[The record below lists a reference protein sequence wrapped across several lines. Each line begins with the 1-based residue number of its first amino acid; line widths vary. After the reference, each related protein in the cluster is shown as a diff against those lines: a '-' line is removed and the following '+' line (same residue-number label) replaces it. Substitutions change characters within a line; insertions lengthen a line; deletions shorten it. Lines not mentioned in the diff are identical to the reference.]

1 MATSNATKRRNSRL
15 TAEDHRAL
23 ADMAGA
29 CGLTISD
36 YVRCRCLE
44 DDGRPRIVVD
54 SETLKALYRDQRRIG
69 GLLNQLLRHANTR
82 HQDFPGLAAQTQQA
96 LEELGST
103 TQQISE
109 LIADARASV

>member
-1 MATSNATKRRNSRL
+1 MASNNATKRLNIRL
-15 TAEDHRAL
+15 TEEEHRAL
-23 ADMAGA
+23 AELDGA

-54 SETLKALYRDQRRIG
+54 DETLKALYRDQRRIG

-82 HQDFPGLAAQTQQA
+82 HQDFPELTAQTQQA
-96 LEELGST
+96 LEELGNT

-109 LIADARASV
+109 LIKDARASV

>member
-1 MATSNATKRRNSRL
+1 MAGDNATRRLNIRL
-15 TAEDHRAL
+15 TEEDHRAL
-23 ADMAGA
+23 AELAGA

-54 SETLKALYRDQRRIG
+54 DEALKALYRDQRRIG
-69 GLLNQLLRHANTR
+69 LLNQLPRHANTR
-82 HQDFPGLAAQTQQA
+82 HQDFPELAAQTQQA
-96 LEELGST
+96 LEELGGA

-109 LIADARASV
+109 LIKDARASV